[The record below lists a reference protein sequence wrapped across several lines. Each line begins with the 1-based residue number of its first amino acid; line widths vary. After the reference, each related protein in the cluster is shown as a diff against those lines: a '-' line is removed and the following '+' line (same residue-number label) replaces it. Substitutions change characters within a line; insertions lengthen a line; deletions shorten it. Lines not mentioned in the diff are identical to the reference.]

1 MSIRPMVAVRSKTAA
16 DRDYTGKP
24 MLIYRRTSLL
34 ESTAQTLVNTVNCV
48 GVMGKGI
55 AKDFKE
61 REPEMFAAYKR
72 ICEKKLL
79 APGKLWLWRGAA
91 SLILNFPTKQHWR
104 NPSKLEWIEAGL
116 KKFASNYQKLGIIEI
131 SFPRLGCGNGG
142 LNWDDVRPLMEK
154 HLRNLPIQV
163 YIHDYTVDVGLPE
176 HMEEVARQLR
186 DENFEPGSFDGFL
199 TAIEK
204 AVEVGADKLSNL
216 ENNEPLTASVTE
228 DRGLKVQTG
237 RGTWNFEAEDL
248 RGAWVSLQRGLL
260 TKDKAAWS
268 QEGAGD
274 TLLSILSVLPQVR
287 PVQIQPIT
295 RSPEVALEYRVAE
308 RSSDAAPASKHQ
320 LELSWR

>member
-1 MSIRPMVAVRSKTAA
+1 
-16 DRDYTGKP
+16 

-34 ESTAQTLVNTVNCV
+34 DSTAQTLVNTVNCV

-55 AKDFKE
+55 AKEFKE

-116 KKFASNYQKLGIIEI
+116 DKFVSSYQKLGIVEI

-142 LNWDDVRPLMEK
+142 LNWDDVRPLMEA

-176 HMEEVARQLR
+176 HMEEVARRLR
-186 DENFEPGSFDGFL
+186 EEKLESASFDGFL
-199 TAIEK
+199 AAIEK

-216 ENNEPLTASVTE
+216 ENNEPLSASVTG
-228 DRGLKVQTG
+228 DQVLTIKTR
-237 RGTWNFEAEDL
+237 RGTWSFEAEDL

-260 TKDKAAWS
+260 TKEKAEWS
-268 QEGAGD
+268 KRGAGD

-308 RSSDAAPASKHQ
+308 RNSDAAPVSKDQ

>member
-1 MSIRPMVAVRSKTAA
+1 MSIRPMVAATPRTRTA
-16 DRDYTGKP
+16 RDFTGKP

-34 ESTAQTLVNTVNCV
+34 ESTAQTIVNTVNCA

-55 AKDFKE
+55 AKDFKA

-72 ICEKKLL
+72 ICEDKLL
-79 APGKLWLWRGAA
+79 APGKLWLWRG
-91 SLILNFPTKQHWR
+91 STQIVLNFPTKQHWK

-116 KKFASNYQKLGIIEI
+116 KKFVSHYQKLGIVEI

-142 LNWDDVRPLMEK
+142 LDWKKVRPLMEK
-154 HLRNLPIQV
+154 YLSRLPIQV

-176 HMEEVARQLR
+176 HMEEVAKQLR
-186 DENFEPGSFDGFL
+186 SENLDPQSFDAFL
-199 TAIEK
+199 AAIEK
-204 AVEVGADKLSNL
+204 AVTVGADKLVNIESNERL
-216 ENNEPLTASVTE
+216 AASVTN
-228 DRGLKVQTG
+228 DRGLLVETNHAK
-237 RGTWNFEAEDL
+237 WNFDAEDL

-274 TLLSILSVLPQVR
+274 TLLSILCVLPQVR

-295 RSPEVALEYRVAE
+295 QSPEVALELRPGD
-308 RSSDAAPASKHQ
+308 RGSDAAPASKSQ
-320 LELSWR
+320 LDLAWR